1 MGEPRSLGLVGRGSR
16 GRVVRG
22 GAVASKLPLKGSLWR
37 MVSRQK
43 AVGAEAACAA
53 VLVVRTVKMVVLGI
67 YWEMG

>member
-1 MGEPRSLGLVGRGSR
+1 M
-16 GRVVRG
+16 
-22 GAVASKLPLKGSLWR
+22 ASKLPLKGSLWR

-43 AVGAEAACAA
+43 AVGAEAARAA

>member
-1 MGEPRSLGLVGRGSR
+1 M
-16 GRVVRG
+16 
-22 GAVASKLPLKGSLWR
+22 ASKLPLKGSLWR